1 MSDPLT
7 IIHGDAL
14 SSLRRL
20 PDESVQCC
28 VTSPPYW
35 SLRDYGIEPLVW
47 DETVEC
53 EHEWGSL
60 VTNNATN
67 HTDKRRWQH
76 TRNGRDEEQPTEKR
90 VAWLRTE
97 VPQGQFC
104 AACGAWAGC
113 LGLEPTPELYVS
125 HIVQIFHE
133 LKRVLRNDGSLWLN
147 LGDSY
152 AGGGNGG
159 GGSFAKDG
167 IRCAEPGTDK
177 NKAHRYGSRGVTV
190 KSKRIPRGV
199 GRWGGGDV
207 YVAQLKPKD
216 MVGIPWRCAFALQA
230 NGWYLRSDIVW
241 HKPNA
246 MPESVS
252 DRPTKAHEFLFLLTK
267 SAKYHYNGAAIAEDA
282 SPNTH
287 ARLAQK
293 SLMTQEGGFKQI
305 QYEENFPGRKHR
317 DRKPADIL
325 KAMAGKAGI
334 EPPRGH
340 ASGELVPYGDP
351 NKGQQG
357 HGNGIGP
364 KSQPAGSGIKANES
378 FHEATK
384 EHVLTRNKRDVWTIP
399 TAPFSDA
406 HFATFPPDL
415 IKPCILAGAPVGGVV
430 LDPFAGSG
438 TTGKVAIELGRKAI
452 LIEPKAEYVEMIKRR
467 CQTTIGLPLI
477 A

>member
-7 IIHGDAL
+7 IIHGDAF

-35 SLRDYGIEPLVW
+35 SLRDYGIEPVVW

-53 EHEWGSL
+53 EHAWG
-60 VTNNATN
+60 
-67 HTDKRRWQH
+67 H
-76 TRNGRDEEQPTEKR
+76 
-90 VAWLRTE
+90 
-97 VPQGQFC
+97 PQKSDTAFC
-104 AACGAWAGC
+104 SICGAWRGC
-113 LGLEPTPELYVS
+113 LGLEPTHGLYVQ
-125 HIVQIFHE
+125 HIVQVFHE
-133 LKRVLRNDGSLWLN
+133 LKRVLRADATLWLN

-152 AGGGNGG
+152 
-159 GGSFAKDG
+159 FASGQGFGDTK
-167 IRCAEPGTDK
+167 TT
-177 NKAHRYGSRGVTV
+177 NKGHHGSRQRA
-190 KSKRIPRGV
+190 KPDWSQCKE
-199 GRWGGGDV
+199 
-207 YVAQLKPKD
+207 LKPKD

-230 NGWYLRSDIVW
+230 DGWYLRSDIVW

-252 DRPTKAHEFLFLLTK
+252 DRPTKAHEFLFLLTR
-267 SAKYHYNGAAIAEDA
+267 SAKYYYNAEAIAEEA

-293 SLMTQEGGFKQI
+293 SLLTQEGGFKQV

-325 KAMAGKAGI
+325 RAMASKAGI
-334 EPPRGH
+334 EPERGH
-340 ASGELVPYGDP
+340 ASGEPVPYGDP
-351 NKGQQG
+351 KKGQQR

-364 KSQPAGSGIKANES
+364 KSQSAGSGIKANDS
-378 FHEATK
+378 FHKATSK
-384 EHVLTRNKRDVWTIP
+384 EVVLTRNKRDVWTIP

-452 LIEPKAEYVEMIKRR
+452 LIEPKAEYVEMLKRR
-467 CQTTIGLPLI
+467 CQTTIGLPLAI
-477 A
+477 